1 MLYTSLFLA
10 LFLRYQQ
17 LPNQE
22 LLHSHL
28 WPFTVLFVL
37 WFIVFFINGLY
48 DLPLAKNEVAFFKRT
63 FQAIGINFLV
73 SMSFF
78 YVIPFFQIAPKTNL
92 IMVMVVFMV
101 LELVWRSLF
110 NSIILPHAFLNNVLY
125 IGDINTVPE
134 LKMALSKKNGLGYA
148 ITAVIDPQLHA
159 KEKLQSEGIACYV
172 DVKKTR
178 SVVSL
183 HNINTVVVGP
193 EHGNN
198 QDMQKELYELVFWGT
213 TIVSWER
220 MYEELLGRV
229 PIHILSEKWFWD
241 NLQESKK
248 QWYDMARTVS
258 DVALASMV
266 LVVFMVLLPMTAL
279 ALWIETGR
287 PIFYKQRR
295 VGQRGKPYDLYKVR
309 SMYKLNRDGSAE
321 TQSPVFTKEKDER
334 VTVMGRFIR
343 ATRIDEMPQA
353 FNVIKREM
361 NFIGLRPERPGF
373 VDELQQDM
381 PYYAVRHLVRP
392 GITGW
397 AQVNNPLHSSLKE
410 NLIKLE
416 YDLYYIKNRS
426 FLLDLVI
433 LLRTFNIILRGIG
446 R

>member
-1 MLYTSLFLA
+1 
-10 LFLRYQQ
+10 
-17 LPNQE
+17 
-22 LLHSHL
+22 
-28 WPFTVLFVL
+28 
-37 WFIVFFINGLY
+37 
-48 DLPLAKNEVAFFKRT
+48 
-63 FQAIGINFLV
+63 
-73 SMSFF
+73 
-78 YVIPFFQIAPKTNL
+78 
-92 IMVMVVFMV
+92 
-101 LELVWRSLF
+101 
-110 NSIILPHAFLNNVLY
+110 
-125 IGDINTVPE
+125 
-134 LKMALSKKNGLGYA
+134 
-148 ITAVIDPQLHA
+148 
-159 KEKLQSEGIACYV
+159 
-172 DVKKTR
+172 
-178 SVVSL
+178 
-183 HNINTVVVGP
+183 
-193 EHGNN
+193 
-198 QDMQKELYELVFWGT
+198 
-213 TIVSWER
+213 
-220 MYEELLGRV
+220 
-229 PIHILSEKWFWD
+229 
-241 NLQESKK
+241 
-248 QWYDMARTVS
+248 MARTVS

-361 NFIGLRPERPGF
+361 NFIGPRPERPGF